1 MARYLKR
8 EVIGRGANGVVYQG
22 FDTWSG
28 WAVAIKE
35 VHLRDDLEKLRSEV
49 QLMSRLSHEHI
60 VTYYGAELRKGVL
73 LIYQEW
79 VPNGSVDSL
88 LSVCGTFEEPVIRSY
103 AVQVAKGLAYLHD
116 QKIMHRDIKGGNVLV
131 SEKGVAK
138 LSDFGTS
145 MMLAD
150 VTTAAGAKTLCGTP
164 YYMAPEVMKGE
175 VYGRKADV
183 WSFGGLVLQMATGSP
198 PWKSLNFQS
207 IPQLLLHVVTV
218 NSPPPLA
225 DDLSAQLKR
234 FIMRCFELDQERRPT
249 AAEILEDPFLAADR
263 VMSPKPSPKQNP
275 VANPYARSR
284 TRSTSSSTSPTHN
297 LGQHSRPASASNL
310 VSMAASENFSS
321 DSLRPPRLHI
331 ASRSVESALPDV
343 APSGSTPPMRS
354 PKAAR
359 PPRTSPRNTP
369 TASPKALRA
378 ARSST
383 RSPPPAP
390 ARTAEDEAFD
400 ELVRTLPD
408 GPANTRKSRSPPYR
422 AVSDDRPA
430 VDEDFDEDLIPI
442 ESAYEKGLLDGKE
455 YQRRIQRL
463 QGGDKAAGFFRLAPD
478 APPVFPR

>member
-1 MARYLKR
+1 MRERDSNAMECRYLKR

-73 LIYQEW
+73 MIYQEW

-88 LSVCGTFEEPVIRSY
+88 LAVCGTFEETVIRSY
-103 AVQVAKGLAYLHD
+103 AQQVASGLAYLHE

-198 PWKSLNFQS
+198 PWKCLNFQS

-218 NSPPPLA
+218 NSPPPLD
-225 DDLSAQLKR
+225 DDLSPPLR
-234 FIMRCFELDQERRPT
+234 NFIVRCFELDQDRRP
-249 AAEILEDPFLAADR
+249 AIAELLEDPFLGAERSSTR
-263 VMSPKPSPKQNP
+263 VMSPKPK
-275 VANPYARSR
+275 NPYARSR
-284 TRSTSSSTSPTHN
+284 TKSSPTANTTELN
-297 LGQHSRPASASNL
+297 LAGQRPASASNL
-310 VSMAASENFSS
+310 VSMSDFSS

-331 ASRSVESALPDV
+331 PSRSVEY
-343 APSGSTPPMRS
+343 APPEPMLRLS

-359 PPRTSPRNTP
+359 PPRGTSPRNTP

-378 ARSST
+378 VRSSKQ

-408 GPANTRKSRSPPYR
+408 GPPTTRKSRSPPYR
-422 AVSDDRPA
+422 AVSDDHPVA
-430 VDEDFDEDLIPI
+430 EDEDFDEDLIPI